1 MAFIFLYL
9 SFDPYRQ
16 KGKKRYPHRSSLP
29 WIPNPT
35 KMSDYQRAPQ
45 DPYPPPYGTPY
56 PPPQG
61 YPITQPPPGY
71 PSAPPP
77 PSYEGYPPPP
87 PPGYATYPPQHPPQ
101 YQSYQGYFNDGYPPP
116 PPPPN
121 YHCHHV
127 QHHCHDNDHGSGCTS
142 FFQGWYVSIIFIF
155 FIIFSPI
162 WFILGIIFVYWF
174 CLIFDFD
181 SVCLGF
187 CLIAM
192 ECYFIW

>member
-1 MAFIFLYL
+1 
-9 SFDPYRQ
+9 
-16 KGKKRYPHRSSLP
+16 
-29 WIPNPT
+29 
-35 KMSDYQRAPQ
+35 MSNYQRAPQ

-56 PPPQG
+56 PPPHG

-116 PPPPN
+116 N

-127 QHHCHDNDHGSGCTS
+127 QHHCHDNDHGSGCAS
-142 FFQGWYVSIIFIF
+142 FFQGWYVFSYHSIQLYLSSFSF
-155 FIIFSPI
+155 FSFPNLIYLGNYFC
-162 WFILGIIFVYWF
+162 ILILFNCHGI
-174 CLIFDFD
+174 L
-181 SVCLGF
+181 L
-187 CLIAM
+187 
-192 ECYFIW
+192 YFIEIGDVMRHLLGLRNFGLI

>member
-1 MAFIFLYL
+1 
-9 SFDPYRQ
+9 
-16 KGKKRYPHRSSLP
+16 
-29 WIPNPT
+29 
-35 KMSDYQRAPQ
+35 MSDYQRAPQ

-142 FFQGWYVSIIFIF
+142 FFQGWYLDSALLLLYARGVFFMKTLKAVS
-155 FIIFSPI
+155 SSVWCTLVGYSSLGKMLLKCNVLLDLCGI
-162 WFILGIIFVYWF
+162 WVSNVWSFL
-174 CLIFDFD
+174 
-181 SVCLGF
+181 
-187 CLIAM
+187 
-192 ECYFIW
+192 